1 MYSLETEKEE
11 MKKAK
16 AANKN
21 VVKKDV
27 IIKTM

>member
-16 AANKN
+16 GANKN
-21 VVKKDV
+21 VVKKD
-27 IIKTM
+27 ITIKTI